1 MLHVISNRIDYL
13 EQNWAYQYYSEL
25 DTMDDML
32 AEIRSD
38 FRETEPSKTDRAM
51 LMVTK
56 HKLDLLRANVQQGV
70 VRPLRTTVVALAK
83 FQAAHGSDEQEEDSQ
98 DNRTDDERDD
108 DPNVYRND
116 NISDED
122 SVIIENSSSDED
134 E

>member
-1 MLHVISNRIDYL
+1 MLHVIYNRISFL
-13 EQNWAYQYYSEL
+13 ETNWQTRYNEEL

-32 AEIRSD
+32 DDIRTN
-38 FRETEPSKTDRAM
+38 FRETAPPKTDRAM

-98 DNRTDDERDD
+98 DNRADDEH

-116 NISDED
+116 NIDDED
-122 SVIIENSSSDED
+122 SIIIENSSSDED